1 MSLLLDALKKAADDK
16 QKALQAESND
26 SEAAASISSNPNLEN
41 TNSITD
47 TAQQTAA
54 GVAVSD
60 EDSVTDQIEVV
71 EELTLEEITE
81 SIEDAESLSDDVVEQ
96 VDDSGSQSRSE
107 NSRIEE
113 KSAVDVDLENT
124 SDSRVEEFT
133 VSDDALSMLIYKTN
147 RDVKKEKKFIVYG
160 VLAAG
165 LTVLLSGGIYYYLDM
180 QAEIEALERRHQ
192 ITMQS
197 MRAKTNK
204 EKTPEKSEII
214 RKLVGESDLDDK
226 VEFAR
231 QRIASDKNTFDS
243 RPIEDKEARTN
254 KRDVSPGSMLSIQKN
269 KKTDPVGEKLD
280 AAWLAYEAG
289 RYDEATTEYK
299 EVLAIEKNNRDA
311 LLGLGAIAVIK
322 KDNVVARDIYLAVL
336 EQDPR
341 DAMATAALAGLHDES
356 SLKSDEE
363 YLLSML
369 EKNPGAQHLNFAL
382 GNNYAQQNRWKSAQQ
397 HYFNAWQSDHENADY
412 IFNLAVSL
420 DQLNKQQQAINYYR
434 ESLLKAEN
442 KQVSFSREA
451 VQKRINELARL

>member
-26 SEAAASISSNPNLEN
+26 SEAVASISSNPDFEN
-41 TNSITD
+41 TNAIAD

-81 SIEDAESLSDDVVEQ
+81 SIERAEGLSDDV

-107 NSRIEE
+107 SSHIEE
-113 KSAVDVDLENT
+113 KSAVEVDLENT

-147 RDVKKEKKFIVYG
+147 RDVKKEKKFIVFG

-165 LTVLLSGGIYYYLDM
+165 LTILLSGGVYYYLDM

-269 KKTDPVGEKLD
+269 KKTDLVGEKLD

-289 RYDEATTEYK
+289 RYDAATTEYK

-322 KDNVVARDIYLAVL
+322 KDNVVARDIYLAIL

-442 KQVSFSREA
+442 KQVGFSREA

>member
-26 SEAAASISSNPNLEN
+26 SEAAASISSNPDLEN
-41 TNSITD
+41 TNAIAD

-81 SIEDAESLSDDVVEQ
+81 SIERAESLSDDVVEQ
-96 VDDSGSQSRSE
+96 GNDSGSQSRSE

-113 KSAVDVDLENT
+113 KSAVDVELENT

-147 RDVKKEKKFIVYG
+147 RDVKKEKKIIVFG

-165 LTVLLSGGIYYYLDM
+165 LTVLLSGGVYYYLDM

-204 EKTPEKSEII
+204 EQTPEKSEII

-226 VEFAR
+226 VKFAR
-231 QRIASDKNTFDS
+231 QRIVSDKNSFDS
-243 RPIEDKEARTN
+243 RPIENKETRKN
-254 KRDVSPGSMLSIQKN
+254 NRDVNPGSMLSIQKN
-269 KKTDPVGEKLD
+269 KKTDPIGEKLD

-322 KDNVVARDIYLAVL
+322 KDNAVARDIYLAVL

-420 DQLNKQQQAINYYR
+420 DQLNKQQQAISYYR

-442 KQVSFSREA
+442 KQVSFSRET
-451 VQKRINELARL
+451 VQKRIKELAGL

>member
-26 SEAAASISSNPNLEN
+26 SEAAASISSNTHQEN
-41 TNSITD
+41 INAIAD

-54 GVAVSD
+54 ATDSD
-60 EDSVTDQIEVV
+60 EGSVTDQIDVV

-81 SIEDAESLSDDVVEQ
+81 SIERAESLSDDVVDQ
-96 VDDSGSQSRSE
+96 VDDGGPQSRSE
-107 NSRIEE
+107 RSRIEE
-113 KSAVDVDLENT
+113 KSDVDVELESA

-147 RDVKKEKKFIVYG
+147 RDVKKEKKLIVFG

-165 LTVLLSGGIYYYLDM
+165 LTVLLSGGVYYYLDM

-204 EKTPEKSEII
+204 EQTPEKSEII
-214 RKLVGESDLDDK
+214 RKLVGESDLDEK
-226 VEFAR
+226 VKFAR
-231 QRIASDKNTFDS
+231 QRIVSNKNSIDS
-243 RPIEDKEARTN
+243 RPIEYKETRKN
-254 KRDVSPGSMLSIQKN
+254 KRDVSPGAMLSIQKN
-269 KKTDPVGEKLD
+269 KKTDTVGEKLD

-289 RYDEATTEYK
+289 RYGEATTEYR

-322 KDNVVARDIYLAVL
+322 RDNAAARDIYLAVL

-341 DAMATAALAGLHDES
+341 DAMATAAIAGLHDES

-420 DQLNKQQQAINYYR
+420 DQLNKRQQAINYYR

-451 VQKRINELARL
+451 VQKRINELAGL

>member
-26 SEAAASISSNPNLEN
+26 SGAAASISSNPNLEN
-41 TNSITD
+41 TNAIAD
-47 TAQQTAA
+47 TAQQTVT
-54 GVAVSD
+54 GNDVSD
-60 EDSVTDQIEVV
+60 GDSATGQIETV
-71 EELTLEEITE
+71 EELTLEEVTE
-81 SIEDAESLSDDVVEQ
+81 SIDSAESLSDNVLEQ
-96 VDDSGSQSRSE
+96 VDDSEYQSRSE
-107 NSRIEE
+107 NRHIEE
-113 KSAVDVDLENT
+113 KSALDDDLEN
-124 SDSRVEEFT
+124 SNDLRAEEFT

-147 RDVKKEKKFIVYG
+147 RDAKKEKKLIVYG
-160 VLAAG
+160 VLAAS
-165 LTVLLSGGIYYYLDM
+165 LTVLLSGGVYYYLDM
-180 QAEIEALERRHQ
+180 QAEIEALERRHK

-197 MRAKTNK
+197 MRAKTSK
-204 EKTPEKSEII
+204 ERTPEKSEII
-214 RKLVGESDLDDK
+214 RNLVGESDLDDK

-243 RPIEDKEARTN
+243 RQVENKATRKI
-254 KRDVSPGSMLSIQKN
+254 KRDDSSASMLSIQKN
-269 KKTDPVGEKLD
+269 NKTDPVGEKLD

-289 RYDEATTEYK
+289 RYEEANRQYK
-299 EVLAIEKNNRDA
+299 EVLIIEKNNRDA

-322 KDNVVARDIYLAVL
+322 KDNAVARDIYLAVL

-341 DAMATAALAGLHDES
+341 DAMATAALAGLHDET

-397 HYFNAWQSDHENADY
+397 HFFDAWQSDHENADY
-412 IFNLAVSL
+412 IYNLAVSL

-434 ESLLKAEN
+434 ESLIKAQN

-451 VQKRINELARL
+451 VQKRINEIAGF

>member
-26 SEAAASISSNPNLEN
+26 SEAVASISSNPDFEN
-41 TNSITD
+41 TNAIAD

-81 SIEDAESLSDDVVEQ
+81 SIERAESLSDDV

-107 NSRIEE
+107 SSHIEE
-113 KSAVDVDLENT
+113 KSAVEVDLENT

-147 RDVKKEKKFIVYG
+147 RDVKKEKKFIVFG

-165 LTVLLSGGIYYYLDM
+165 LTILLSGGVYYYLDM

-269 KKTDPVGEKLD
+269 KKTDLVGEKLD

-289 RYDEATTEYK
+289 RYDAATTEYK

-322 KDNVVARDIYLAVL
+322 KDNVVARDIYLAIL

-442 KQVSFSREA
+442 KQVGFSREA

>member
-26 SEAAASISSNPNLEN
+26 SEAVASISSNPDFEN
-41 TNSITD
+41 TNAIAD

-81 SIEDAESLSDDVVEQ
+81 SIERAESLSDDV

-107 NSRIEE
+107 SSHIEE
-113 KSAVDVDLENT
+113 KSAVEVDLENT

-147 RDVKKEKKFIVYG
+147 RDVKKEKKFIVFG

-165 LTVLLSGGIYYYLDM
+165 LTVLLSGGVYYYLDM

-269 KKTDPVGEKLD
+269 KKTDLVGEKLD

-289 RYDEATTEYK
+289 RYDAATTEYK

-322 KDNVVARDIYLAVL
+322 KDNVVARDIYLAIL

-442 KQVSFSREA
+442 KQVGFSREA